1 MIHRHSNIHNEWA
14 RTRWKWYGFWAEKDA
29 YHSMKSRCRISFG
42 LYLLKKKHRE
52 RERDTHPIPTHLQM
66 NVIDSL
72 WNDRNDIM
80 AHTTLKESENSKEEI
95 CLFPLKGPS
104 ESQIPIIFVCMLW
117 AQIALHGVTKVH
129 FSILSPKRIKIA
141 TENFHNHND
150 IAIENSPN
158 VLTSLDSCVSI
169 IHRAMYP

>member
-1 MIHRHSNIHNEWA
+1 MSEPVRDENDM
-14 RTRWKWYGFWAEKDA
+14 GFEPKKMRIIQWNRAAEYLSA
-29 YHSMKSRCRISFG
+29 YICW
-42 LYLLKKKHRE
+42 KKKHRE
-52 RERDTHPIPTHLQM
+52 RERDTHPISTHLQM

-95 CLFPLKGPS
+95 CLFPLKRPS

-129 FSILSPKRIKIA
+129 FSILSPKRIKMA